1 MENIERTIKRVFNK
15 DLGEFIDAE
24 VFFKQTESIIWNYRK
39 ECQLAIQK
47 KREPFLV
54 CDTCGQ
60 FIQISGGKGTLGKR
74 THFKHLKDSEDCPN
88 KTDSKLTREDIL
100 RGKFNGQ
107 VEGKLHIETKNL
119 IAIFLQLNKR
129 LNNGISEVKIEEIQ
143 RSELNYKSWKKPDI
157 STIYLNKKLVF
168 EIQLSTTFLN
178 VIIEREIFYKENRT
192 FILWIFRNFEIETDK
207 QRFTQKDIF
216 YSNNRN
222 AFVLDD
228 RAITLSNENSDLVF
242 ACNYQCPIIENNM
255 IIYEWKIEYI
265 TLDKLIF
272 DCNSFQVYY
281 FDVSNEEN
289 RLQEILTKKNEDQK
303 IEEVNRIEEEEKRII
318 EKKLNKLIDSLLVEK
333 YENKIFDSK
342 SILRLEQYRFE
353 KKYIDFY
360 YKLNKIKHKSRLIRL
375 ILSKKRNITMDLI
388 GLFSNNYTPTIE
400 DLHFLKTE
408 YKYQNNLDQ
417 HHSRDS
423 VFYHLILITMF
434 IKLRKYVSY
443 IKGFKKYERIL
454 ISIYCIKVHKIIGFD
469 YKSLIQV
476 VHPIISDNSRP
487 QFRKLILSAIDIYY
501 GYEKFIVDF
510 DKSKKL
516 QDKIKNI
523 NFVDLSVE
531 EKTIFNIVFSELKL

>member
-1 MENIERTIKRVFNK
+1 MENVERTIKTVFNQ
-15 DLGEFIDAE
+15 DLGEFIEAE
-24 VFFKQTESIIWNYRK
+24 VFFKQTESVIWNYRK

-60 FIQISGGKGTLGKR
+60 LIQISGGKGELGKR

-88 KTDSKLTREDIL
+88 KTDSSLTRKEIL

-107 VEGKLHIETKNL
+107 VEGRLHIETKNL
-119 IAIFLQLNKR
+119 IATFLELNKR

-157 STIYLNKKLVF
+157 SSIYINKKLVF

-178 VIIEREIFYKENRT
+178 VIIEREIFYKENKA
-192 FILWIFRNFEIETDK
+192 FILWVFRNFEIEADR

-228 RAITLSNENSDLVF
+228 KAIALSNEISDLVL
-242 ACNYQCPIIENNM
+242 ACNYQVPLIKNNM
-255 IIYEWKIEYI
+255 IVYEWRIEYI

-272 DCNSFQVYY
+272 DHNSFQVYY
-281 FDVSNEEN
+281 FDVSNEEI
-289 RLQEILTKKNEDQK
+289 RLQEILIIKNQEKK
-303 IEEVNRIEEEEKRII
+303 IEEEKKNEEEEKGII

-333 YENKIFDSK
+333 YENDTFN
-342 SILRLEQYRFE
+342 SISELLLEQLIFE
-353 KKYIDFY
+353 KKNIDYY
-360 YKLNKIKHKSRLIRL
+360 YKLNKIDSKSRLIRL
-375 ILSKKRNITMDLI
+375 LLTKKRDITQDLI
-388 GLFSNNYTPTIE
+388 NLFLNNYIPTKE
-400 DLHFLKTE
+400 DMDFLNTE
-408 YKYQNNLDQ
+408 YKYQYTLDQ

-443 IKGFKKYERIL
+443 IKDFKKYERIL
-454 ISIYCIKVHKIIGFD
+454 ISIYCIKVHRIIGFE

-487 QFRKLILSAIDIYY
+487 QFRKVILSAIDIYY
-501 GYEKFIVDF
+501 GHDKFIVDF

-516 QDKIKNI
+516 QDKIN
-523 NFVDLSVE
+523 NTTFVDLSVD
-531 EKTIFNIVFSELKL
+531 EKNVFNLIFSELKL